1 MTTLLVRGRTKE
13 RLLTRLIEGD
23 LLAIGNTGAHSRAM
37 GSNYNGKL
45 RCGEVLLRMDGSVQM
60 IRRPETEADLF
71 ATMDYP
77 GLIM

>member
-1 MTTLLVRGRTKE
+1 
-13 RLLTRLIEGD
+13 
-23 LLAIGNTGAHSRAM
+23 M